1 MDPKRTAISVA
12 LAAAIAAAPFSAAR
26 AQTPYYANPLF
37 WPFLAAGAVLGTAAF
52 IVTLPIRVVC
62 SDCLQ
67 APAAYYPFYAGP
79 PAPAY
84 PPAPAAYQQ
93 PPATYYAPAVQ
104 PATSYVA
111 PAYQPP
117 ISYSAPPQAGY
128 R

>member
-1 MDPKRTAISVA
+1 MNPKRTAISVM

-37 WPFLAAGAVLGTAAF
+37 WPFLAAGAVLGTAAL

-62 SDCLQ
+62 SDCLP

-84 PPAPAAYQQ
+84 PPQPAA
-93 PPATYYAPAVQ
+93 
-104 PATSYVA
+104 
-111 PAYQPP
+111 
-117 ISYSAPPQAGY
+117 YSAPPAQPGITY
-128 R
+128 SYGPR